1 MKITTINNLTNF
13 LIIFVLTLFV
23 GYFFM
28 QVYPFGQRAVDA
40 ALVLAKLVDY
50 PDQISPMSEYF
61 LKSWT
66 STHQFSK
73 LLLNLNWS
81 FSGVSKLIIFLTAVI
96 YFLGIVLT
104 IKSASRSTAVAILV
118 ALMTLIF
125 QKNFGD
131 TDYPSMIFSEHTYGM
146 LSLAIVTFAFGLLF
160 AGSLF
165 FVGFFL
171 AILISIHILVGIW
184 INGIIITS
192 LVLNKYFFKYPINY
206 SMLIKGFAIGII
218 LTIISF
224 VYHQILTT
232 DFVSYFSLEAYDNYM
247 KYWEG
252 HRNETE
258 YHIEYFLKTLVLFGF
273 GTFCLIALKNNLT
286 ENFKFGLICV
296 LTSIFLSTV
305 FYFSYKIF
313 YPYMPDLIVRTMPA
327 RYTIMHSI
335 IGWPLILGM
344 LFVFIQKFEK
354 KNKIFNNS
362 ALFLIILIILFY
374 SVSHYKVFIKLQNL
388 FINKTIEITSVGD
401 KNFWNLV
408 KNYDFNGYILTS
420 FSSSTI
426 SMRKTLK
433 PIILDVSSF
442 DFVPYHPNT
451 AKNMSI
457 IIEKIYGIS
466 FADPPMEVR
475 NRPYL
480 SDEIVKLSFEKYSRE
495 KWQQLS
501 KDFNIGAIIV
511 PVKWKINL
519 IPNAEGERFAFYV
532 P

>member
-13 LIIFVLTLFV
+13 LIIFVSALFV

-28 QVYPFGQRAVDA
+28 QVYPFEQRAVDA
-40 ALVLAKLVDY
+40 GMVLAKLVDY
-50 PDQISPMSEYF
+50 PDQISPMREAF

-66 STHQFSK
+66 SIHQLSK

-81 FSGVSKLIIFLTAVI
+81 FLGVSKLIIFFTAVI

-104 IKSASRSTAVAILV
+104 INSASRSTVIAILV

-131 TDYPSMIFSEHTYGM
+131 TDYPSMVFSEHTYGM
-146 LSLAIVTFAFGLLF
+146 LSLAIVTLTFGLLF

-165 FVGFFL
+165 FAGFFS
-171 AILISIHILVGIW
+171 AILISIHLLVGIW
-184 INGIIITS
+184 INGIVIIS
-192 LVLNKYFFKYPINY
+192 LILNKYFFKYPINY
-206 SMLIKGFAIGII
+206 SILIKGFAIGII

-224 VYHQILTT
+224 IYHQILTA
-232 DFVSYFSLEAYDNYM
+232 DFISYFSLEAYDNYM

-252 HRNETE
+252 HRSETE
-258 YHIEYFLKTLVLFGF
+258 YHIEYFLKTFVLFGF
-273 GTFCLIALKNNLT
+273 GTFCLITLNNNLT
-286 ENFKFGLICV
+286 GNFKFGLICV

-313 YPYMPDLIVRTMPA
+313 YPYMPDLIIRTMPA
-327 RYTIMHSI
+327 RYTIMHSV
-335 IGWPLILGM
+335 IGWPLILGV
-344 LFVFIQKFEK
+344 LFVFIQKFKK

-362 ALFLIILIILFY
+362 AHFLIILIVLFY

-388 FINKTIEITSVGD
+388 FVNKTIEITSVGD
-401 KNFWNLV
+401 KNFWTLV
-408 KNYDFNGYILTS
+408 KNYDFDGYILTS

-451 AKNMSI
+451 AKDLSI

-466 FADPPMEVR
+466 FANPPMEVR
-475 NRPYL
+475 NHAYL
-480 SDEIVKLSFEKYSRE
+480 SDEIIKLSFEKYSKE

-501 KDFNIGAIIV
+501 KDFNISAIIV
-511 PVKWKINL
+511 PVKWKIDL
-519 IPNAEGERFAFYV
+519 ISYAKGKRFAFYM

>member
-1 MKITTINNLTNF
+1 MGFN
-13 LIIFVLTLFV
+13 
-23 GYFFM
+23 
-28 QVYPFGQRAVDA
+28 
-40 ALVLAKLVDY
+40 
-50 PDQISPMSEYF
+50 
-61 LKSWT
+61 T
-66 STHQFSK
+66 SISK

-165 FVGFFL
+165 FAGFFS
-171 AILISIHILVGIW
+171 AILISIHVLVGIW
-184 INGIIITS
+184 TNGIIIIS

-206 SMLIKGFAIGII
+206 SMLIKGFVIGII

-388 FINKTIEITSVGD
+388 FIENTTMQTTSIED
-401 KNFWNLV
+401 KNFWNV
-408 KNYDFNGYILTS
+408 IKSTEFDGYIVTS
-420 FSSSTI
+420 YSTSAI
-426 SMRKTLK
+426 SMRKALK
-433 PIILDVSSF
+433 PIILDVTIL
-442 DFVPYHPNT
+442 DFVPYFPNT
-451 AKNMSI
+451 AKRMSV

-466 FADPPMEVR
+466 FSNPPLEIR
-475 NRPYL
+475 NRAFL
-480 SDEIVKLSFEKYSRE
+480 SDEAIKLSFEKYSRE
-495 KWQQLS
+495 KWQRLS
-501 KDFNIGAIIV
+501 KNFNLSAIIV
-511 PVKWKINL
+511 PVSWDIDL
-519 IPNAEGERFAFYV
+519 IPYAKSKRFAFYM